1 MAAAV
6 KIKIDAV
13 EFVTGKLDKI
23 SNKLAAIQA
32 PLRNASKSLNRFF
45 AVSGLSSM
53 RKGMADLS
61 RATLG
66 AFQSV
71 GRLVPEMGALT
82 GAASIAGVYRL
93 ASAWARVGTNLR
105 TSARSMG
112 MNPRRLMALQ
122 NAARLSGGSADAMSG
137 ALSQLSTQKWEA
149 VNGFAPEAAAQFQA
163 LGISMEEVKKLSPEQ
178 LFGRIA
184 TKIRG
189 IKDPAAQT
197 IAALKLFGDAGKGLL
212 PIFQQSG
219 KEFQDN
225 IKLAERYGVM
235 NKKGADAAGR
245 LQNAQTQLTLAV
257 EGFGYSIAEAVEPA
271 ITPIVQQMAEWI
283 AANRDWISQ
292 DIAGKVKQLVQWLKD
307 GGWEKIHDTIMDIGN
322 RISEVVDKL
331 GGWKSAAK
339 DAAIGL
345 MVIGGAPVL
354 TTLLNLT
361 SSLLGVV
368 GAMKTITGLGA
379 GVQTVLAMTAGY
391 YANKGLKAL
400 DPQDKM
406 GAWVDKYIPGASF
419 LDNAASYLGFGRSYE
434 EQKRVQG
441 ILDQA
446 SASQK
451 SAAVG
456 AQKFFMGSGY
466 TGQQA
471 AGLVA
476 NLMQENQEFDPAKV
490 GDHGTAYGL
499 AQWHKD
505 RQDDFKRVMGHDI
518 HGSSR
523 EEQLR
528 FMKWELD
535 NQSYLGGDGI
545 KHASNAA
552 QAAALASVNFFRPGL
567 TPSDQ
572 MAEMRNRAGM
582 GADWY
587 SEFSKMPDSAP
598 PATIQPPVTKGG
610 SNTLG
615 GTTDRLRVEISHD
628 NAPPGSSVKVTSA
641 SPGIKVASVTQR
653 AMDPAN
659 TAIGN

>member
-1 MAAAV
+1 MATAV
-6 KIKIDAV
+6 KVELTAIDRASAV
-13 EFVTGKLDKI
+13 FDKF
-23 SNKLAAIQA
+23 NGKLAALQA
-32 PLRNASKSLNRFF
+32 PIRHASKSLSRFF
-45 AVSGLSSM
+45 ALSGITGM

-61 RATLG
+61 RATFG

-112 MNPRRLMALQ
+112 MNPGRLMALQ

-149 VNGFAPEAAAQFQA
+149 VNSFAPEAAAQFQA

-178 LFGRIA
+178 LFDRIA
-184 TKIRG
+184 NKIRG

-197 IAALKLFGDAGKGLL
+197 IAAMKLFGDAGKGLL
-212 PIFQQSG
+212 PIFQQSD
-219 KEFQDN
+219 KEFQKN
-225 IKLAERYGVM
+225 IKLAEYYGAM
-235 NKKGADAAGR
+235 SKKGADAADR
-245 LQNAQTQLTLAV
+245 LRKAQTELTLAA
-257 EGFGYSIAEAVEPA
+257 EGFGYSMAEAVEPA
-271 ITPIVQQMAEWI
+271 ITPVVHQMAEWI
-283 AANRDWISQ
+283 RANRDWISQ

-307 GGWEKIHDTIMDIGN
+307 GGWKTIRDDIVGVGKK
-322 RISEVVDKL
+322 ISEVVDRL

-345 MVIGGAPVL
+345 MVIGGAPVI

-361 SSLLGVV
+361 ASLLGVV
-368 GAMKTITGLGA
+368 GAMKTIAGLGA

-391 YANKGLKAL
+391 YANKGLNAM

-406 GAWVDKYIPGASF
+406 GAWVDKYIPGASS

-523 EEQLR
+523 EDQLR

-535 NQSYLGGDGI
+535 NRSYLGGDGI
-545 KHASNAA
+545 KHANNAA

-598 PATIQPPVTKGG
+598 PAVIQPPAGKGG
-610 SNTLG
+610 SNNPG
-615 GTTDRLRVEISHD
+615 STTDRLRVEISHD
-628 NAPPGSSVKVTSA
+628 NAPPGSSVKVIST
-641 SPGIKVASVTQR
+641 SPGIKVDSVTQR
-653 AMDPAN
+653 AMDPLN

>member
-1 MAAAV
+1 MATAV
-6 KIKIDAV
+6 RVELTAV
-13 EFVTGKLDKI
+13 DRASAVVDKF
-23 SNKLAAIQA
+23 NGKLAALQA
-32 PLRNASKSLNRFF
+32 PIRNASKSLSRFF
-45 AVSGLSSM
+45 ALSGITGM

-93 ASAWARVGTNLR
+93 ASAWAQVGTNLR

-112 MNPRRLMALQ
+112 MNPGRLMALQ

-178 LFGRIA
+178 IFGRIA

-197 IAALKLFGDAGKGLL
+197 IAAMKLFGDAGKGLL

-235 NKKGADAAGR
+235 NKKGADAAAR
-245 LQNAQTQLTLAV
+245 LQKAQTDLTLAV
-257 EGFGYSIAEAVEPA
+257 EGFGYSMAEAVEPA
-271 ITPIVQQMAEWI
+271 ITPVVQQMAEWI

-307 GGWEKIHDTIMDIGN
+307 GGWKKIHDTIMGIGT

-345 MVIGGAPVL
+345 MVIGGAPVI

-361 SSLLGVV
+361 ASLLGVV
-368 GAMKTITGLGA
+368 GAMKTITGLSA
-379 GVQTVLAMTAGY
+379 GIKTALAITAGY
-391 YANKGLKAL
+391 YADKGLEAL

-406 GAWVDKYIPGASF
+406 GAWIDNYIPGASF
-419 LDNAASYLGFGRSYE
+419 IDNAGSYLGLGRSYD

-441 ILDQA
+441 ILGQA
-446 SASQK
+446 STSK
-451 SAAVG
+451 NSAAVG
-456 AQKFFMGSGY
+456 AQKFFMDSGY
-466 TGQQA
+466 TAQQA

-476 NLMQENQEFDPAKV
+476 NLMQENPQFDPTLV
-490 GDHGTAYGL
+490 GDHGASYGL
-499 AQWHKD
+499 AQWHKA

-523 EEQLR
+523 ADQLR
-528 FMKWELD
+528 FMQWELD
-535 NQSYLGGDGI
+535 NRSYLGRDDI
-545 KHASNAA
+545 KRASNAA

-567 TPSDQ
+567 TQSDKI
-572 MAEMRNRAGM
+572 AEMRKRAGM
-582 GADWY
+582 GTDWY
-587 SEFSKMPDSAP
+587 DTFSKMPDSAA
-598 PATIQPPVTKGG
+598 PAVIQPPVSKGG
-610 SNTLG
+610 SNNSG
-615 GTTDRLRVEISHD
+615 GNADRLRVEISHD
-628 NAPPGSSVKVTSA
+628 NAPPGSSVKVTST
-641 SPGIKVASVTQR
+641 SPGIKVDSVTQR
-653 AMDPAN
+653 AMDPLN